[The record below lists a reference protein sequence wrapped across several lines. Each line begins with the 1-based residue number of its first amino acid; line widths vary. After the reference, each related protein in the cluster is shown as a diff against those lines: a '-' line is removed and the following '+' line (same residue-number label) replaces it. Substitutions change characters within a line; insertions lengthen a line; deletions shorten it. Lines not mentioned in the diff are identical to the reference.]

1 MLAEDIFAQ
10 FVIILLPLFLNY
22 FLVLVNP
29 IKGLEIVGNSSL
41 IYYEPAEDDQ
51 IGRNIYTGKEK
62 DCFFGVLE

>member
-51 IGRNIYTGKEK
+51 IGRNIYW
-62 DCFFGVLE
+62 